1 MDHGPGLLEP
11 NLSQIWISVRGL
23 GGCTGQALA
32 LSTLVDRLIETGA
45 GSFVLEP
52 KRPILEIK
60 KSHQ

>member
-1 MDHGPGLLEP
+1 MNHGPGLLEP
-11 NLSQIWISVRGL
+11 YLSQIWIFVRGL
-23 GGCTGQALA
+23 GGYTGQAIA
-32 LSTLVDRLIETGA
+32 PSTLVDGLIETGT